1 MNKPT
6 RDPLAGTSLAAP
18 QVTREVAAMMQR
30 VQALQAEREAR
41 DAELEGAKV
50 YQLALWP
57 DDKRAMPTEFIRS
70 ALFAGIQAK
79 HATHL
84 DGVQIASANDLTII
98 YTGQRLTQ
106 VHADVW
112 EGIMH
117 LARQFPAGQRVTFRA
132 RQFLRLIGR
141 HTGKSQR
148 DELKRLFRQ
157 LTATSVE
164 INDTRN
170 NRRFWGSLLPCG
182 ADRDEDD
189 DTLYVV
195 ELNRNLAKLFDRGF
209 SMIDWQQRRKL
220 LKKPLALWL
229 QHFFSDHRKPVTVAF
244 LHQHSGSTA
253 RSMRHFREQLRRALE
268 ELQDVG
274 VLASWRIDDADTVHV
289 STAPLGAGRM
299 PPSPAPQPVPE
310 GQLALPGVVPVSDK
324 ARAQFRRMYPEHD
337 VEKCIEAWHAWDGSR
352 RARSPDA
359 AFVGFAKH
367 WAK

>member
-1 MNKPT
+1 VSSDPERRKPA
-6 RDPLAGTSLAAP
+6 RRPPASEEAAP
-18 QVTREVAAMMQR
+18 APTTAGSQIN
-30 VQALQAEREAR
+30 ALVERYQEREAK
-41 DAELEGAKV
+41 AEEARV
-50 YQLALWP
+50 YQLAFWP
-57 DDKRAMPTEFIRS
+57 EDKRAMPTEFIRS

-84 DGVQIASANDLTII
+84 DGEQIASANGLTII

-117 LARQFPAGQRVTFRA
+117 LARQLPEGERVTFRA

-148 DELKRLFRQ
+148 DELRRLFRQ
-157 LTATSVE
+157 LTATSIE

-170 NRRFWGSLLPCG
+170 HRRFWGSLLPSG
-182 ADRDEDD
+182 ADRDDDD

-209 SMIDWQQRRKL
+209 STVDWQLRRKL

-229 QHFFSDHRKPVTVAF
+229 QHFFSDYRKPATVAF

-253 RSMRHFREQLRRALE
+253 RSLRHFREQLRAALD
-268 ELQDVG
+268 ELQSVG
-274 VLASWRIDDADTVHV
+274 VLASWRIDDADTLHLAV
-289 STAPLGAGRM
+289 AAGRM
-299 PPSPAPQPVPE
+299 PAPTPASTDNQLPLPSAVH
-310 GQLALPGVVPVSDK
+310 VSPR
-324 ARAQFRRMYPEHD
+324 ARAQFEREFPDLDYDERLA
-337 VEKCIEAWHAWDGSR
+337 KWLAWPGSKA
-352 RARSPDA
+352 ARHPDA
-359 AFVGFAKH
+359 AFLGWVRKTLARSR
-367 WAK
+367 